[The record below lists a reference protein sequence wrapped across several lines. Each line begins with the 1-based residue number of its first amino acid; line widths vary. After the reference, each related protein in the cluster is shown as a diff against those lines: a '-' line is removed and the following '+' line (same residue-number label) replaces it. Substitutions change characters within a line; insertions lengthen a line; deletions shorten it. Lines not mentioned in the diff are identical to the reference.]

1 MAQGFLGGALL
12 GGVVSLGA
20 AGVASVVAPLNV
32 PAQTA
37 SPQISDTAPDA
48 GATPEAVAAIAREEG
63 VGTPAAVT
71 QDKPIGGQSAPR
83 TTAPEADSL
92 TDLSVTSAPAAKAPV
107 TGDATELAAPA
118 DIAQAGGVDLSQEDP
133 VLPNP
138 QALAP
143 MMPEG
148 SDAVAIDTTPAARPV
163 PKVTEIAPVSEEMA
177 DEIVADALAKA
188 MDPAAKEDTGQSGAQ
203 ESTDQADVD
212 VAGADVPESDA
223 PVNETPVEGAPV
235 DSADQ
240 TDVTEAAAA
249 PETEAPE
256 AEATPEIV
264 QTEIAPVEPP
274 AAVVPEGRDTEEN
287 EADTSQVAMLAP
299 SARPQIGTP
308 AISLTDRD
316 SGVVVNRLGNS
327 GAGTAIDKI
336 EKVTIIT
343 DGPSGGDLRPIT
355 QYAQPFANAENKPLM
370 SIILIDDG
378 SNPTSGAPGIAALR
392 SFPYTLSFA
401 VDSALPDAAERVA
414 LYRKEGFEVL
424 AMVDL
429 PQGALASDVETTLG
443 VTLSQMREIV
453 GVLEGTREGVQATRE
468 VADQVTAILAQS
480 GHGLVTQ
487 DKGLNTMPKLA
498 RKEGVPADP
507 VFRDFDSAGQT
518 ATVIRR
524 FLDQAAFKA
533 GQEGA
538 VVMLGRLRPD
548 TISALL
554 LWGLQDRAGKVALA
568 PISAVLTREDG

>member
-20 AGVASVVAPLNV
+20 AGVASVIAPLNV
-32 PAQTA
+32 PVQTA
-37 SPQISDTAPDA
+37 SPQVSDTAPDA
-48 GATPEAVAAIAREEG
+48 GATPEAVAAIAREQG
-63 VGTPAAVT
+63 VSTPTAVT

-188 MDPAAKEDTGQSGAQ
+188 MNPDSQEDAGQSGVQ
-203 ESTDQADVD
+203 EATDQADVD
-212 VAGADVPESDA
+212 VAAADVSEA
-223 PVNETPVEGAPV
+223 ETPVDV
-235 DSADQ
+235 ADQ
-240 TDVTEAAAA
+240 TDVTEEAAA

-264 QTEIAPVEPP
+264 QTEIAPVDPP

-316 SGVVVNRLGNS
+316 NGVVVNRLGNS

-414 LYRKEGFEVL
+414 LYREEGFEVL

-443 VTLSQMREIV
+443 VTLSQMREVV
-453 GVLEGTREGVQATRE
+453 GVLEGTREGVQSTRE

-498 RKEGVPADP
+498 RKDGVPADP